1 MSAPRL
7 VAWAPR
13 STGLH
18 RLACLLAAATC
29 LMASTPVF
37 GQSVPET
44 TAPSASL
51 GRTAR
56 LALDT
61 VVAVD
66 GDAGSQVTRKSTA
79 WLDLFAAVQLADGW
93 SLRAR
98 PVVLRRSF
106 DGAWQT
112 QMYELAVRYER
123 PGAVGVRVDV
133 GQFVSPIGLAIL
145 ENRPNRNPVVSQHST
160 LYLPVARFETGTPT
174 TFLIAASYPF
184 GTQVTASAQKWD
196 ARAAVTDSSPIRGRP
211 FFGDNKPPRMVNLIA
226 GGGIT
231 PTIGLRLG
239 ASVATGSFAAAR
251 EVRDPSAGDRRA
263 SIVQV
268 ESDWSFGHTRI
279 AGEYLWTWREMASD
293 TARADGG
300 WIEATQTLG
309 PRWFT
314 AARYDDQHTMWTSQ
328 PGLAERDE
336 TYRRLETTVGFRVTP
351 AVTLRGSYMTRKG
364 YVVSFWDDQVLGS
377 IVFATKVK

>member
-1 MSAPRL
+1 MSAPRF
-7 VAWAPR
+7 ATRAMAPLDLLGFPMGA
-13 STGLH
+13 TH
-18 RLACLLAAATC
+18 TYRLAVSLTVAACVWAAA
-29 LMASTPVF
+29 PVF
-37 GQSVPET
+37 GQTS
-44 TAPSASL
+44 
-51 GRTAR
+51 R

-66 GDAGSQVTRKSTA
+66 GDAGSQVPRKSTA
-79 WLDLFAAVQLADGW
+79 WFDVFAAVQLADGW

-98 PVVLRRSF
+98 PVVFRRSF
-106 DGAWQT
+106 DGSWQT

-133 GQFVSPIGLAIL
+133 GQFVSPIGMAVL
-145 ENRPNRNPVVSQHST
+145 ENRPNSNPVVSQHST
-160 LYLPVARFETGTPT
+160 LYLPVPRYEPGTPT

-184 GTQVTASAQKWD
+184 GAQVTASTQKWD
-196 ARAAVTDSSPIRGRP
+196 LRAAVTDSSPIRNRP
-211 FFGDNKPPRMVNLIA
+211 FFGDNKSPRMVNVIA

-231 PTIGLRLG
+231 PTIGLRFG
-239 ASVATGSFAAAR
+239 ASVATGPFAAAR
-251 EVRDPSAGDRRA
+251 EVRDRSAGDRSA
-263 SIVQV
+263 SIAQV

-293 TARADGG
+293 TVRANGG

-314 AARYDDQHTMWTSQ
+314 AARYDDQYTKWTNPADQ
-328 PGLAERDE
+328 AHRYEL
-336 TYRRLETTVGFRVTP
+336 YRRLETTVGFRVTP
-351 AVTLRGSYMTRKG
+351 AITLRGSYMTRKG

-377 IVFATKVK
+377 IVFAKKLK

>member
-1 MSAPRL
+1 MGA
-7 VAWAPR
+7 
-13 STGLH
+13 THTH
-18 RLACLLAAATC
+18 RLILALAVAAGVMATTPAAAQT
-29 LMASTPVF
+29 S
-37 GQSVPET
+37 
-44 TAPSASL
+44 
-51 GRTAR
+51 R

-66 GDAGSQVTRKSTA
+66 GDAGSQVARKSTA
-79 WLDLFAAVQLADGW
+79 WFDVFAAVQLADGW

-98 PVVLRRSF
+98 PVVFRRSF
-106 DGAWQT
+106 DGSWQT

-160 LYLPVARFETGTPT
+160 LYLPVPRYEPGTPT

-184 GTQVTASAQKWD
+184 GAQATVSTRTWD
-196 ARAAVTDSSPIRGRP
+196 LRAAVTDSSPIRGRP
-211 FFGDNKPPRMVNLIA
+211 FFGDNKPPRMVNVIA

-231 PTIGLRLG
+231 PKVGLRFG

-263 SIVQV
+263 SIAQV
-268 ESDWSFGHTRI
+268 ESEWSFGHTRI

-293 TARADGG
+293 TARVNGG
-300 WIEATQTLG
+300 WIEATQTLS

-328 PGLAERDE
+328 PDLANRDE
-336 TYRRLETTVGFRVTP
+336 PYRRLETTVGFRVTP
-351 AVTLRGSYMTRKG
+351 AITLRGSYMTRKG
-364 YVVSFWDDQVLGS
+364 YVVGFWDDQVLGS
-377 IVFATKVK
+377 IVFAKKIK